1 MLFICE
7 VVMKLNIKKTMLTLL
22 LTGSLML
29 NKSNVYAQNDVD
41 NVSNYFKSTVDNNVV
56 MLDKDY
62 DSKIVGVVNIDDIV
76 YRILDCNDN
85 WYLVKYNDLIGYMN
99 SDGLANVDT
108 DTNDVMHYPLNDIF
122 VTDSKVNFR
131 LEPSLDAKRITSINA
146 NTCLSV
152 IAKTDNDWYLV
163 KYNNKFGYV
172 SGKYVYSLLN
182 DINSIYPELALQ
194 NLDVKKLVYVTHSS
208 LNIRNGASLD
218 YEKIGLFTRYECLRV
233 LKEFDGW
240 YFVINN
246 DNVYGYVDKQF
257 TKDLDGKFVVID
269 ISDQKLWLYDENNVL
284 LSTDIVTGKLDT
296 PTNLGIFKVYG
307 KQTCRYLTGSDYSS
321 FVNYWMPFNGGIG
334 MHDATWRKKFG
345 GDIYLDDGSHGCV
358 NMPLDV
364 TDDIYENVSVGTK
377 VLVHK

>member
-1 MLFICE
+1 M
-7 VVMKLNIKKTMLTLL
+7 
-22 LTGSLML
+22 
-29 NKSNVYAQNDVD
+29 
-41 NVSNYFKSTVDNNVV
+41 
-56 MLDKDY
+56 
-62 DSKIVGVVNIDDIV
+62 
-76 YRILDCNDN
+76 
-85 WYLVKYNDLIGYMN
+85 
-99 SDGLANVDT
+99 
-108 DTNDVMHYPLNDIF
+108 
-122 VTDSKVNFR
+122 
-131 LEPSLDAKRITSINA
+131 
-146 NTCLSV
+146 
-152 IAKTDNDWYLV
+152 
-163 KYNNKFGYV
+163 
-172 SGKYVYSLLN
+172 
-182 DINSIYPELALQ
+182 
-194 NLDVKKLVYVTHSS
+194 DVKKLVYVTHSS
-208 LNIRNGASLD
+208 LNIRNGASLEH
-218 YEKIGLFTRYECLRV
+218 EKVGLFTRYECLRV

-307 KQTCRYLTGSDYSS
+307 KQTCRYLTGEDYSS
-321 FVNYWMPFNGGIG
+321 YVNYWMPFNGGIG

>member
-1 MLFICE
+1 
-7 VVMKLNIKKTMLTLL
+7 MKINIKKTMLTLL

-56 MLDKDY
+56 MLDNDY

-99 SDGLANVDT
+99 SDGLVNVDT
-108 DTNDVMHYPLNDIF
+108 DTVDEVKHYPFNDII

-152 IAKTDNDWYLV
+152 IAETDNDWYLV
-163 KYNNKFGYV
+163 KYDNQIGYV

-182 DINSIYPELALQ
+182 DINSIYPELELQ

-208 LNIRNGASLD
+208 LNIRNGASLN
-218 YEKIGLFTRYECLRV
+218 YEKIGLFTRYECLKV

-246 DNVYGYVDKQF
+246 DNIYGYVDKQF
-257 TKDLDGKFVVID
+257 TDDLDGKFVVID
-269 ISDQKLWLYDENNVL
+269 ISEQKLWLYDNNNVL
-284 LSTDIVTGKLDT
+284 LSTDIVTGKPSS

-307 KQTCRYLTGSDYSS
+307 KQTSRYLTGEDYSS

>member
-1 MLFICE
+1 
-7 VVMKLNIKKTMLTLL
+7 MKINIKKTMLTLL

-29 NKSNVYAQNDVD
+29 NKSNVYAQNDID

-56 MLDKDY
+56 MLDRNY
-62 DSKIVGVVNIDDIV
+62 DSKIVGVINIDDVV

-108 DTNDVMHYPLNDIF
+108 DTVDEVKHYPLNDIV

-152 IAKTDNDWYLV
+152 IAKTDNNWYLV

-182 DINSIYPELALQ
+182 DINSIYPELKLQ

-208 LNIRNGASLD
+208 LNIRNGASLEH
-218 YEKIGLFTRYECLRV
+218 EKVGLFTRYECLRV

-269 ISDQKLWLYDENNVL
+269 ISAQKLWLYDENNVL

-307 KQTCRYLTGSDYSS
+307 KQTCRYLTGEDYSS
-321 FVNYWMPFNGGIG
+321 YVNYWMPFNGGIG

>member
-1 MLFICE
+1 
-7 VVMKLNIKKTMLTLL
+7 MKINIKKTMLTLL

-56 MLDKDY
+56 MLDNDY

-108 DTNDVMHYPLNDIF
+108 DTVDEVKHYPLNDIV

-152 IAKTDNDWYLV
+152 IAETDNDWYLV
-163 KYNNKFGYV
+163 KYDNQIGYV

-182 DINSIYPELALQ
+182 DINSIYPELELQ

-208 LNIRNGASLD
+208 LNIRNGASLN
-218 YEKIGLFTRYECLRV
+218 YEKIGLFTRYECLKV

-246 DNVYGYVDKQF
+246 DNIYGYVDKQF
-257 TKDLDGKFVVID
+257 TDDLDGKFVVID
-269 ISDQKLWLYDENNVL
+269 ISEQKLWLYDNNNVL
-284 LSTDIVTGKLDT
+284 LSTDIVTGKPSS

-307 KQTCRYLTGSDYSS
+307 KQTSRYLTGEDYSS

>member
-1 MLFICE
+1 
-7 VVMKLNIKKTMLTLL
+7 MKINIKKTMLTLL

-29 NKSNVYAQNDVD
+29 NKSNVYAQNDID

-62 DSKIVGVVNIDDIV
+62 DSKIIGVVNIDDIV

-85 WYLVKYNDLIGYMN
+85 WYLVKYDDLIGYMA
-99 SDGLANVDT
+99 SDGLVNVDT
-108 DTNDVMHYPLNDIF
+108 DTVDIKHYPLNDII

-131 LEPSLDAKRITSINA
+131 LEPSLDAKRITSIKA

-182 DINSIYPELALQ
+182 DINSIYPELELQ
-194 NLDVKKLVYVTHSS
+194 NLDVKKFVYVTHSS
-208 LNIRNGASLD
+208 LNIRNGASLEH
-218 YEKIGLFTRYECLRV
+218 EKVGLFTRYDCLRV

-307 KQTCRYLTGSDYSS
+307 KQTCRYLTGEDYSS
-321 FVNYWMPFNGGIG
+321 YVNYWMPFNGGIG

-345 GDIYLDDGSHGCV
+345 GNIYLNNGSHGCV

-364 TDDIYENVSVGTK
+364 TDDIYENVSIGTK